1 MAFTVRIGRLGVR
14 MFPYLLVR
22 GGHGQMTVDPTNA
35 EHRDAPE
42 LTPRERD
49 VLAAL
54 CRPAL
59 HGEVFTEPATV
70 RQLAAEL
77 VVTEAAIKQ
86 HLMHLYDKFEIPETG
101 ERRRVRLARE
111 AMRLGVVAL
120 GDPDAAGDQAASE
133 AGESLR
139 AGNEAFARG
148 EWETA
153 AELLTAADSVEPLA
167 AGNLE
172 CLAESALWADRHE
185 ESFAAH
191 QRAYQEYL
199 RLGNPRRAAFVAVML
214 GIHYAVRLEL
224 AAAEGWLGKARRLLE
239 PEAQGAEH
247 GWLALASTLL
257 KEATGDWDLVYE
269 NGALMYEIGCRHRDP
284 DLQALGLTFQGLVLT
299 RQAQIPEGTRLLDE
313 AMASATG
320 GELGMMATEIVYCR
334 MMCACLDLHDF
345 RRAGEWTD
353 VVESCHAT
361 SGMDGFPGDCQTH
374 RAAVLI
380 RRGAWA
386 EAEQEALRA
395 VAASETFDLHHTG
408 VALYELGEVRLCHG
422 DLDGAEESFL
432 RAHELG
438 FVPQPGISL
447 LRLARAEISEA
458 VSSIN
463 TALADATLDRLA
475 RSRLLRAQV
484 EIVLAAGDTE
494 TARSAVAELEA
505 TAETYGT
512 PALGAAADHARG
524 QLELATGDSSEAADR
539 LTSAQRL
546 WRQAEAPY
554 EAARAQSLL
563 AEAHLARD
571 GRQSGLL
578 ELRAA
583 RATFERLG
591 AALDLEDANRRI
603 RELAA

>member
-1 MAFTVRIGRLGVR
+1 MN
-14 MFPYLLVR
+14 
-22 GGHGQMTVDPTNA
+22 VDPTNA
-35 EHRDAPE
+35 EHRDPPE

-54 CRPAL
+54 CQPAL
-59 HGEVFTEPATV
+59 QGEVFTEPATV
-70 RQLAAEL
+70 RQLAEEL

-111 AMRLGVVAL
+111 AVRLGVVAL
-120 GDPDAAGDQAASE
+120 GHPDGAAHQAASD
-133 AGESLR
+133 AGDSLR

-148 EWETA
+148 EWESA

-167 AGNLE
+167 AGDLE
-172 CLAESALWADRHE
+172 RLAESALWADRHE

-199 RLGNPRRAAFVAVML
+199 RLGDPRRAAFVALML

-239 PEAQGAEH
+239 PESEGAEH

-257 KEATGDWDLVYE
+257 KEATGDWDVVYE
-269 NGALMYEIGCRHRDP
+269 NGVLMHEIGCRHRDL

-374 RAAVLI
+374 RAAILI

-432 RAHELG
+432 PRTGLG
-438 FVPQPGISL
+438 FVPQPGSSRPPPAEPKISKAVPSTTTP
-447 LRLARAEISEA
+447 LAVAP
-458 VSSIN
+458 
-463 TALADATLDRLA
+463 LDRLV
-475 RSRLLRAQV
+475 RSRLRRAQ
-484 EIVLAAGDTE
+484 
-494 TARSAVAELEA
+494 AESV
-505 TAETYGT
+505 
-512 PALGAAADHARG
+512 LGAG
-524 QLELATGDSSEAADR
+524 T
-539 LTSAQRL
+539 LTRP
-546 WRQAEAPY
+546 APPS
-554 EAARAQSLL
+554 R
-563 AEAHLARD
+563 
-571 GRQSGLL
+571 
-578 ELRAA
+578 
-583 RATFERLG
+583 
-591 AALDLEDANRRI
+591 
-603 RELAA
+603 